1 MFFFLRKQIL
11 KVTELIMIGNG
22 TIFHISEML
31 PELFN
36 SLSVFNS
43 SNIHISFNFA
53 FSCCYFNMTCKS
65 PFIRNKVCKS
75 LILEENFIYYNRDT
89 TIIEGFY
96 PHSREV

>member
-53 FSCCYFNMTCKS
+53 FSL
-65 PFIRNKVCKS
+65 IRRKKK
-75 LILEENFIYYNRDT
+75 ILTWDAAAITHMKKTANFI
-89 TIIEGFY
+89 F
-96 PHSREV
+96 